1 MLVGLGIGVL
11 IYNYTGKEDYDKKIA
26 TGAQLELGW
35 PCLSIFIFGY
45 CTVWLNIF
53 PLYYKEQMMPAGGNI
68 RANQFLY
75 RQATDNDG
83 AQSAVV
89 LYAEGKIG
97 SYNRGNRSIG
107 HFLES
112 VLPILVT
119 LPVGYLIYPVATA
132 IILII
137 YSLARV
143 SHQIG
148 YATVGFG
155 AHQPGFILDRLT
167 TFIMMGLVVMSGVM
181 MLMHDGGDMAEE
193 MAETVAAATGDR
205 L

>member
-1 MLVGLGIGVL
+1 M
-11 IYNYTGKEDYDKKIA
+11 
-26 TGAQLELGW
+26 
-35 PCLSIFIFGY
+35 
-45 CTVWLNIF
+45 
-53 PLYYKEQMMPAGGNI
+53 
-68 RANQFLY
+68 
-75 RQATDNDG
+75 
-83 AQSAVV
+83 
-89 LYAEGKIG
+89 
-97 SYNRGNRSIG
+97 
-107 HFLES
+107 
-112 VLPILVT
+112 T

-132 IILII
+132 IILIV

-181 MLMHDGGDMAEE
+181 MLMHDGEDMTMTTPTAGGE
-193 MAETVAAATGDR
+193 M

>member
-1 MLVGLGIGVL
+1 MVVGTGIAYC
-11 IYNYTGKEDYDKKIA
+11 IYRFTDQDTYDNKIA
-26 TGAQLELGW
+26 AAAGAELGW

-45 CTVWLNIF
+45 CVVWLNIF
-53 PLYYKEQMMPAGGNI
+53 PMYYKEQMMPSGGNI

-119 LPVGYLIYPVATA
+119 LPIGYFIYPVATA

-167 TFIMMGLVVMSGVM
+167 TFIMMGLVLLSGIM
-181 MLMHDGGDMAEE
+181 MLMHDGETDMTAPAASGDM
-193 MAETVAAATGDR
+193 

>member
-1 MLVGLGIGVL
+1 MAVGVGIAFL
-11 IYNYTGKEDYDKKIA
+11 IYKYGGQDFHDEKIA
-26 TGAQLELGW
+26 TGAAAELGM
-35 PCLSIFIFGY
+35 PCISIFIFGY

-53 PLYYKEQMMPAGGNI
+53 PLYYKEQMMPASGNI

-75 RQATDNDG
+75 KQATDNDG
-83 AQSAVV
+83 TQSAVV
-89 LYAEGKIG
+89 LYSDGKIG

-107 HFLES
+107 HMLES

-119 LPVGYLIYPVATA
+119 LPVGYLIYPVATGVL
-132 IILII
+132 LII
-137 YSLARV
+137 YSLGRV

-155 AHQPGFILDRLT
+155 AHQPGFILDRIT
-167 TFIMMGLVVMSGVM
+167 TFTMMGLVIMSGIM
-181 MLMHDGGDMAEE
+181 MLMHDGKMDMD
-193 MAETVAAATGDR
+193 MAATGEM